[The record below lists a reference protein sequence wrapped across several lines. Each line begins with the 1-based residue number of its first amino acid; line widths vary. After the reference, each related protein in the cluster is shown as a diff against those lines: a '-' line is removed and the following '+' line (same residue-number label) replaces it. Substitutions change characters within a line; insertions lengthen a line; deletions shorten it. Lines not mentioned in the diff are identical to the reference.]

1 MPQVLLFLI
10 VSLLGLAAGQSQP
23 GVQALIRSGQAALDS
38 GNFARAVSDFQQAWQ
53 IAPENV
59 EVNRGLL
66 LSYLQAGDLN
76 EAVQFG
82 TTAVQHWPNDSQLQ
96 HWLGLAYFKSGSNAD
111 AVRVLRSAESLDV
124 KSFDIHFD
132 LALVLLAENQAT
144 PAAEEPR
151 SFALKPPSEASHTR
165 NDLSLVMNRVELTR
179 GM

>member
-1 MPQVLLFLI
+1 MRPRFRRFQFPSSNARYLRVVVVPQVLLFLI
-10 VSLLGLAAGQSQP
+10 VSLLGLAAGQSEP
-23 GVQALIRSGQAALDS
+23 GVQTLIRSGQAALDS

-111 AVRVLRSAESLDV
+111 AVRVLRRAENLDV

-132 LALVLLAENQAT
+132 LALVLL
-144 PAAEEPR
+144 
-151 SFALKPPSEASHTR
+151 
-165 NDLSLVMNRVELTR
+165 
-179 GM
+179 